1 MFSEMFITCT
11 TKGSDSIYI
20 CKYIDLGGEGRHWF
34 YTLEMGC
41 PLSQPFPQPA
51 WSVIYH
57 FLQLMKRCQFSWTVH
72 VGWYMNMIHLTHP
85 CIILPFVQ
93 CSCDLSPML
102 CGKFPVTLIVTAWE
116 QLPTIGNS
124 QKDKQVRVWA
134 RSDPAGCEKI
144 KEPFWKVSPK
154 SLHLFHTGHVSCETG
169 YKWISTS
176 LGASRLWRSC
186 VQKRQKYS
194 KRGACLMLLKYQVRL
209 CCTRNTHFM
218 CLGFIQ

>member
-1 MFSEMFITCT
+1 MLDLALWSSRLVPSAVSDPSAFLATSSSSSTSQGELLKRANSYLQREGRTTCRYGCLDMFSEMFITCT

-34 YTLEMGC
+34 YTLEVGC

-57 FLQLMKRCQFSWTVH
+57 FLQLVKRCQFSWTVH

-124 QKDKQVRVWA
+124 
-134 RSDPAGCEKI
+134 
-144 KEPFWKVSPK
+144 
-154 SLHLFHTGHVSCETG
+154 
-169 YKWISTS
+169 
-176 LGASRLWRSC
+176 
-186 VQKRQKYS
+186 
-194 KRGACLMLLKYQVRL
+194 
-209 CCTRNTHFM
+209 
-218 CLGFIQ
+218 